1 MLAQSAGSRGMSIVV
16 VERDRELMFYI
27 QARGVDIG
35 DREKAID
42 QVLPFAIRLEENLR
56 LRYCPS

>member
-1 MLAQSAGSRGMSIVV
+1 MSIVV